1 MSDAKGQDRN
11 TRIELG
17 KSTGSG
23 RLELKKAGDQGTVR
37 QSFSHGRSKA
47 VAVEVKRRRGPAT
60 RPAGAP
66 APAPET
72 QAKAPGVAA
81 PAAAPAPAPAARP
94 AEGLRTPRPSGGG
107 GRGSGRGPMTL
118 PTLTDDEKRSRLRA
132 LTESKKIEEEAR
144 ARAAENARRAAD
156 EASRRKAEE
165 EASAARK
172 AEEEAR
178 RKAEEAARL
187 KAEEQAAR
195 LLADEERRRQ
205 AEAAGAQA
213 PAPAVGPSPDDV
225 AALEARAPEEGKRTG
240 KAPVRQPA
248 GPAEDEEGRGKGGK
262 GDRRST
268 LRRPDR
274 DSRRN
279 DKRLILA
286 TDEEAEELERT
297 RSLAALKRQRDR
309 ERRQQSA
316 TASEP
321 AVREVVVPETIT
333 VQDLAAR
340 MAIRG
345 AEVVKALMRSGI
357 MVTIN
362 QTIDADTAELVLA
375 EFGQAAK
382 RVSESD
388 VELGLEGQADDPTK
402 LEPRAPVITVMG
414 HVDHGKT
421 SLLDALRKSDVVA
434 GEAGG
439 ITQHI
444 GAYQVNV
451 GAGMPVTFIDTPGH
465 AAFTAMR
472 ARGASITDI
481 VVLVVAADDGVMPQT
496 VEAIQH
502 AKAAKVPMVVAIN
515 KMDHPEANADRVKQ
529 ELLSH
534 DIVVEDFGG
543 DVLAVPVSALKRTGL
558 DTLIEQLQ
566 LQAELLELKANPDR
580 EAKGAVIEARLDR
593 GRGVVATVLVQNG
606 TLRQGDLVVAGVAWG
621 RVRAMTNDKGEQV
634 KEAGPSVPVEIQGLD
649 SVPDAGDEMVVVD
662 NEKRARDI
670 AEYRDRKRR
679 EQQQLKAGPARS
691 SLEEMFAQL
700 QAGEIQQLPVV
711 VKTDVHGSLEAI
723 QAGLEKLG
731 NEEASVRVLFGGV
744 GPITESDIT
753 LAQASSAV
761 VLGFN
766 VRANAQA
773 RDMAKR
779 EGIEIRYYAII
790 YQLLDEMKALLEGML
805 APEARES
812 ILGHAEIREVFNV
825 SKVGK
830 IAGCRVIDGLIKRQ
844 GRARLL
850 RDDVV
855 IYDGQLGSL
864 KRFKEDVRE
873 VREGFECGMSIEG
886 YNDIRQGD
894 VIEVYEVQ
902 EIARTL

>member
-17 KSTGSG
+17 KGTPGG

-60 RPAGAP
+60 RPATGAGVTETQLKAP
-66 APAPET
+66 AA
-72 QAKAPGVAA
+72 AAA
-81 PAAAPAPAPAARP
+81 PAAPAARQSEP
-94 AEGLRTPRPSGGG
+94 QRAPRPAAPSRSGG
-107 GRGSGRGPMTL
+107 GRGPMTL

-132 LTESKKIEEEAR
+132 LTESKKVEEEAR
-144 ARAAENARRAAD
+144 ARAVENARRAAD
-156 EASRRKAEE
+156 EAARRQADE
-165 EASAARK
+165 EAAARRK

-178 RKAEEAARL
+178 RQAEEDSRK

-195 LLADEERRRQ
+195 LQADEERRRKAQ
-205 AEAAGAQA
+205 ETAAAA
-213 PAPAVGPSPDDV
+213 PAEPIGPSPEEV
-225 AALEARAPEEGKRTG
+225 AALEARAPEEGKRPAKST
-240 KAPVRQPA
+240 ARQPVMA
-248 GPAEDEEGRGKGGK
+248 DDEEGRGKPGK
-262 GDRRST
+262 GDRRNT
-268 LRRPDR
+268 LRRTER
-274 DSRRN
+274 DTRRN

-316 TASEP
+316 TSNEP
-321 AVREVVVPETIT
+321 TIREVIVPETIT

-345 AEVVKALMRSGI
+345 AEVVKALMRNGI

-388 VELGLEGQADDPTK
+388 VELGLEGQADDPAK
-402 LEPRAPVITVMG
+402 LQPRAPVVTVMG

-451 GAGMPVTFIDTPGH
+451 GAGLPVTFIDTPGH

-496 VEAIQH
+496 IEAIRH

-529 ELLSH
+529 DLLSH
-534 DIVVEDFGG
+534 DVVVEDFGG

-566 LQAELLELKANPDR
+566 LQAEVLELKANPDR
-580 EAKGAVIEARLDR
+580 EARGAVIEARLDR

-606 TLRQGDLVVAGVAWG
+606 TLRQGDLVVAGAAWG

-634 KEAGPSVPVEIQGLD
+634 KEAGPAVPVEIQGLD
-649 SVPDAGDEMVVVD
+649 SVPDAGDEMVAVD

-670 AEYRDRKRR
+670 ADYRGRKRR
-679 EQQQLKAGPARS
+679 EQQQLKTTPARA
-691 SLEEMFAQL
+691 SLEEMFSQL

-711 VKTDVHGSLEAI
+711 VKSDVHGSLEAI

-731 NEEASVRVLFGGV
+731 NEEANVRVLYGGV
-744 GPITESDIT
+744 GAITESDIT
-753 LAQASSAV
+753 LAQASNAV
-761 VLGFN
+761 IIGFN

-805 APEARES
+805 SPEARES
-812 ILGHAEIREVFNV
+812 ILGHAEIREVFSV

-830 IAGCRVIDGLIKRQ
+830 IAGCRVLDGLIKR
-844 GRARLL
+844 GARARLL

-855 IYDGQLGSL
+855 VYDGQLGSL
-864 KRFKEDVRE
+864 KRFKDDVRE

-894 VIEVYEVQ
+894 VIEAYEVQ

>member
-17 KSTGSG
+17 KSTGGG

-47 VAVEVKRRRGPAT
+47 VAVEVKRRRGPTT
-60 RPAGAP
+60 RPAGASP
-66 APAPET
+66 ATSSSETQLKAPA
-72 QAKAPGVAA
+72 APSAPAA
-81 PAAAPAPAPAARP
+81 PAGRIAAEA
-94 AEGLRTPRPSGGG
+94 LRTPRPAGGG
-107 GRGSGRGPMTL
+107 ARGGGGRGPMTL
-118 PTLTDDEKRSRLRA
+118 PTLTEDEKRSRLRA
-132 LTESKKIEEEAR
+132 LAESKKIEEEAR
-144 ARAAENARRAAD
+144 ARAAENARRAAE
-156 EASRRKAEE
+156 EAARRKAEE
-165 EASAARK
+165 DAAAARK

-178 RKAEEAARL
+178 RKAEEDARL

-195 LLADEERRRQ
+195 LLAEDERRRQ
-205 AEAAGAQA
+205 VEAEGAAA
-213 PAPAVGPSPDDV
+213 PAGPTPEEV
-225 AALEARAPEEGKRTG
+225 AALEARVPEEGKRPA
-240 KAPVRQPA
+240 KAPSRQPI
-248 GPAEDEEGRGKGGK
+248 GPADEEEGRGKGGK

-268 LRRPDR
+268 LRRADR
-274 DSRRN
+274 DTRRN

-316 TASEP
+316 AASEP
-321 AVREVVVPETIT
+321 SVREVVVPESIT

-345 AEVVKALMRSGI
+345 AEVVKALMRNGI

-388 VELGLEGQADDPTK
+388 VELGLEGHADDPARLK
-402 LEPRAPVITVMG
+402 PRAPVVTVMG

-451 GAGMPVTFIDTPGH
+451 GSGLPVTFIDTPGH

-534 DIVVEDFGG
+534 DVVVEDFGG

-580 EAKGAVIEARLDR
+580 EARGAVIEARLDR

-606 TLRQGDLVVAGVAWG
+606 TLHQGDIVVAGASWG

-634 KEAGPSVPVEIQGLD
+634 KDAGPAVPVEIQGLD
-649 SVPDAGDEMVVVD
+649 AVPDAGDEMVVVES
-662 NEKRARDI
+662 EKRARDI

-679 EQQQLKAGPARS
+679 EQQQLKAGPART
-691 SLEEMFAQL
+691 SLEEMFSQL
-700 QAGEIQQLPVV
+700 QAGEIHQLPAV
-711 VKTDVHGSLEAI
+711 VKADVHGSLEAI

-731 NEEASVRVLFGGV
+731 NEEANVRVLYGGV
-744 GPITESDIT
+744 GAITESDIT
-753 LAQASSAV
+753 LAQASNAV
-761 VLGFN
+761 VIGFN

-805 APEARES
+805 APEAKEN

-830 IAGCRVIDGLIKRQ
+830 IAGCRVVDGLIKRT

-864 KRFKEDVRE
+864 KRFKDDVRE

-902 EIARTL
+902 EVARTL

>member
-1 MSDAKGQDRN
+1 MSDVKGQDRN

-47 VAVEVKRRRGPAT
+47 VAVEVKRRRGPGA
-60 RPAGAP
+60 RPATA
-66 APAPET
+66 
-72 QAKAPGVAA
+72 AA
-81 PAAAPAPAPAARP
+81 PAAETQLKAPAAPAPKPRSAEPQRRSPADSR
-94 AEGLRTPRPSGGG
+94 GG
-107 GRGSGRGPMTL
+107 GRGPMTL
-118 PTLTDDEKRSRLRA
+118 PTLTEDEKRSRLRA

-144 ARAAENARRAAD
+144 ARADENARRAAE
-156 EASRRKAEE
+156 EAARRKADE
-165 EASAARK
+165 EAATQRK

-178 RKAEEAARL
+178 RIAEEEARL
-187 KAEEQAAR
+187 KAEEQAAK
-195 LLADEERRRQ
+195 LLADEQRRKD
-205 AEAAGAQA
+205 AAAA
-213 PAPAVGPSPDDV
+213 PSAASADAAGPSPVDV
-225 AALEARAPEEGKRTG
+225 AGLEAQAPEEGKRPA
-240 KAPVRQPA
+240 KASPRQPVES
-248 GPAEDEEGRGKGGK
+248 GDDDEKRGKGGK

-268 LRRPDR
+268 LRRTER
-274 DSRRN
+274 DTRRN

-309 ERRQQSA
+309 ERRQQAAS
-316 TASEP
+316 TSEP
-321 AVREVVVPETIT
+321 TVREVVVPEMIT

-340 MAIRG
+340 MAVRG
-345 AEVVKALMRSGI
+345 AEVVKALMRNGI

-362 QTIDADTAELVLA
+362 QTIDADTAELVLS

-388 VELGLEGQADDPTK
+388 VEIGLEAQEDDAASLK
-402 LEPRAPVITVMG
+402 PRAPVVTVMG

-451 GAGMPVTFIDTPGH
+451 GTGLPVTFIDTPGH
-465 AAFTAMR
+465 AAFTQMR
-472 ARGASITDI
+472 ARGASITDV

-502 AKAAKVPMVVAIN
+502 AKAAKAPIVVAIN

-534 DIVVEDFGG
+534 DVIVEDFGG

-558 DTLIEQLQ
+558 ETLLEQLQ

-580 EAKGAVIEARLDR
+580 EARGAVVEARLDR
-593 GRGVVATVLVQNG
+593 GRGVVATVLVQSG
-606 TLRQGDLVVAGVAWG
+606 TLRQGDIVVAGAAWG
-621 RVRAMTNDKGEQV
+621 RVRAMTDDKGAQV

-670 AEYRDRKRR
+670 ADYRGRKRR
-679 EQQQLKAGPARS
+679 EQQQLKSTPARA
-691 SLEEMFAQL
+691 SLEEMFSQL

-711 VKTDVHGSLEAI
+711 IKSDVHGSLEAI

-731 NEEASVRVLFGGV
+731 NEEANVRILAGGV
-744 GPITESDIT
+744 GPITESDVT

-761 VLGFN
+761 ILGFN

-779 EGIEIRYYAII
+779 EGIEIRYYSII
-790 YQLLDEMKALLEGML
+790 YQLLDEMKGLLEGML
-805 APEARES
+805 APEARET

-830 IAGCRVIDGLIKRQ
+830 IAGCRVVDGLIKRH

-855 IYDGQLGSL
+855 VYDGQLGSL
-864 KRFKEDVRE
+864 KRFKDDVRE
-873 VREGFECGMSIEG
+873 VRDGFECGMSIEG

-902 EIARTL
+902 EVARTL

>member
-17 KSTGSG
+17 KGTPGG
-23 RLELKKAGDQGTVR
+23 RLELKKAGDQSTVR

-47 VAVEVKRRRGPAT
+47 VAVEVKRRR
-60 RPAGAP
+60 
-66 APAPET
+66 
-72 QAKAPGVAA
+72 A
-81 PAAAPAPAPAARP
+81 PAARPASGTPAGETQLKAPTPAAPSPAAPAARP
-94 AEGLRTPRPSGGG
+94 AEPQRAPRPAGTGRAGG
-107 GRGSGRGPMTL
+107 GRGPMTL

-132 LTESKKIEEEAR
+132 LTESKKVEEEAR
-144 ARAAENARRAAD
+144 ARAAENAKRAAE
-156 EASRRKAEE
+156 EAARRQAEE
-165 EASAARK
+165 EAAAKRK

-178 RKAEEAARL
+178 RRAEEDSRR
-187 KAEEQAAR
+187 KAEEQASR

-205 AEAAGAQA
+205 AQETAEAAAAEPTG
-213 PAPAVGPSPDDV
+213 PAPEDV
-225 AALEARAPEEGKRTG
+225 AALEARATEEGKRPAKG
-240 KAPVRQPA
+240 AARQPMLA
-248 GPAEDEEGRGKGGK
+248 DEEEGRGKPGK

-268 LRRPDR
+268 LRRTER

-279 DKRLILA
+279 DKRLILT

-297 RSLAALKRQRDR
+297 RSLAALKRQRER

-316 TASEP
+316 ASSEP
-321 AVREVVVPETIT
+321 TIREVVVPESIT

-340 MAIRG
+340 MAVRG
-345 AEVVKALMRSGI
+345 AEVVKTLMRNGI

-388 VELGLEGQADDPTK
+388 VELGLEGAADDPAK
-402 LEPRAPVITVMG
+402 LEPRSPVVTVMG

-451 GAGMPVTFIDTPGH
+451 GSGVPVTFIDTPGH

-496 VEAIQH
+496 IEAIQH
-502 AKAAKVPMVVAIN
+502 ARAAKVPMVVAIN

-534 DIVVEDFGG
+534 DVVVEDFGG
-543 DVLAVPVSALKRTGL
+543 EVLAVPVSALKRTGL
-558 DTLIEQLQ
+558 ETLIEQLQ
-566 LQAELLELKANPDR
+566 LQAELLELKANPHR
-580 EAKGAVIEARLDR
+580 EARGAVIEARLDR

-606 TLRQGDLVVAGVAWG
+606 TLHQGDIVVAGASWG
-621 RVRAMTNDKGEQV
+621 RIRAMTNDKGEQV
-634 KEAGPSVPVEIQGLD
+634 KDAGPAVPVEIQGLD
-649 SVPDAGDEMVVVD
+649 SVPDAGDEMVVVE

-670 AEYRDRKRR
+670 ADYRQRKRR
-679 EQQQLKAGPARS
+679 EQQQLKATPART
-691 SLEEMFAQL
+691 SLEEMFSKL
-700 QAGEIQQLPVV
+700 EAGEIQQLPVV
-711 VKTDVHGSLEAI
+711 VKADVHGSLEAI
-723 QAGLEKLG
+723 QAGLDKLG
-731 NEEASVRVLFGGV
+731 NEEASVRVLYGGV
-744 GPITESDIT
+744 GAITESDIT
-753 LAQASSAV
+753 LAQASDAV
-761 VLGFN
+761 IIGFN

-773 RDMAKR
+773 REMAKR

-805 APEARES
+805 APEARET
-812 ILGHAEIREVFNV
+812 ILGHAEIREVFSV
-825 SKVGK
+825 SKIGK
-830 IAGCRVIDGLIKRQ
+830 IAGCRVVDGLIKRNAK
-844 GRARLL
+844 ARLL

-864 KRFKEDVRE
+864 KRFKDDVRE

-894 VIEVYEVQ
+894 LIEAYEVQ
-902 EIARTL
+902 EVARTL

>member
-60 RPAGAP
+60 RPAGAAP
-66 APAPET
+66 TAPAET
-72 QAKAPGVAA
+72 QAKAPAAVAPPSRGA
-81 PAAAPAPAPAARP
+81 G
-94 AEGLRTPRPSGGG
+94 EGLRTPRPAG
-107 GRGSGRGPMTL
+107 GRGGGRGPMTL

-132 LTESKKIEEEAR
+132 LTESRKIEEEAR
-144 ARAAENARRAAD
+144 ARAAENARRAA
-156 EASRRKAEE
+156 EETARRKADE
-165 EASAARK
+165 EAAAARK

-178 RKAEEAARL
+178 RQAEEESRL

-195 LLADEERRRQ
+195 LLAEEERRRQ
-205 AEAAGAQA
+205 AQEAAASG
-213 PAPAVGPSPDDV
+213 PAEPIGPTPDEV
-225 AALEARAPEEGKRTG
+225 AAMEARAPEEGKRPAKTP
-240 KAPVRQPA
+240 ARQPV
-248 GPAEDEEGRGKGGK
+248 GPGDEEEGRGKGGK

-268 LRRPDR
+268 LRRSDR
-274 DSRRN
+274 DTRRN
-279 DKRLILA
+279 DKLLILA

-316 TASEP
+316 ASSEP
-321 AVREVVVPETIT
+321 TAREVIVPEAIT
-333 VQDLAAR
+333 VQDLASR

-345 AEVVKALMRSGI
+345 AEVVKALMRNGI

-388 VELGLEGQADDPTK
+388 VELGLGGATDDPAS
-402 LEPRAPVITVMG
+402 LVPRAPVVTVMG

-451 GAGMPVTFIDTPGH
+451 GSGLPVTFIDTPGH

-496 VEAIQH
+496 IEAIQH

-534 DIVVEDFGG
+534 DVVVEDFGG

-580 EAKGAVIEARLDR
+580 EARGAVIEARLDR

-606 TLRQGDLVVAGVAWG
+606 TLHQGDIVVAGAAWG

-634 KEAGPSVPVEIQGLD
+634 KDAGPAVPVEIQGLD
-649 SVPDAGDEMVVVD
+649 AVPDAGDEMVVVD
-662 NEKRARDI
+662 SEKRARDI
-670 AEYRDRKRR
+670 VDYRQRKRR
-679 EQQQLKAGPARS
+679 EQQQLKATPARS
-691 SLEEMFAQL
+691 SLEEMFSQL

-711 VKTDVHGSLEAI
+711 IKADVHGSLEAI
-723 QAGLEKLG
+723 TAGLEKLG

-744 GPITESDIT
+744 GAITESDIT
-753 LAQASSAV
+753 LAQASEAV
-761 VLGFN
+761 VIGFN

-805 APEARES
+805 APEAKET

-830 IAGCRVIDGLIKRQ
+830 IAGCRVVDGMVKRS

-855 IYDGQLGSL
+855 VYDGQLGSL
-864 KRFKEDVRE
+864 KRFKDDVRE

-886 YNDIRQGD
+886 YNDIREGD
-894 VIEVYEVQ
+894 MIEVYEVQ
-902 EIARTL
+902 EVARTL